1 MNRQTIIFLFSNSRS
16 SIEKEAEKAIEE
28 HCKQMAKAKDLRDD
42 LRQTNLDSCALER
55 LLNES
60 RFMKA
65 ELKRMKKH
73 YNERLEEV
81 NCQIKAVESEIEAI
95 KAQRK
100 SMSDALQ
107 TWLFERFEMLNC
119 KGEKRNLNC
128 YFQRL

>member
-1 MNRQTIIFLFSNSRS
+1 
-16 SIEKEAEKAIEE
+16 
-28 HCKQMAKAKDLRDD
+28 
-42 LRQTNLDSCALER
+42 
-55 LLNES
+55 
-60 RFMKA
+60 MKA

-81 NCQIKAVESEIEAI
+81 NCQIKAVESEIEAM

-119 KGEKRNLNC
+119 KEKSAI
-128 YFQRL
+128 